1 MKQPLSEGGA
11 ATLRELLSTVEEAM
25 PEAATARLDALI
37 LVEQAFRVDRA
48 LLLAELR
55 TPLAVLAG
63 GDATTALRRL
73 DEMVPRRREGTPI
86 AYITGSKEFFSRDFA
101 VGPGVLIPRPE
112 TEHLVEAALELLRN
126 EPDALV
132 HDCCCGSGC
141 IGISVAAE
149 RGTAGQSTRLLLSDR
164 SPAAR
169 HWATVN
175 AGALLG
181 TPSHPGSLTQR
192 VAWRVAAADL
202 LTIEAADT
210 PDVGDARDAVGTPDV
225 PDVPGSDGTSAPPE
239 WSSFDVVTVV
249 TANPPYLTTR
259 ETADALS
266 RGWEEPVMALD
277 GGADG
282 LAPYRRLATEA
293 YQALKPGGWVL
304 IEHGSSQAAAV
315 RELLRDA
322 GFRDIETVSDL
333 AGLPRL
339 VKARRGAED
348 GK

>member
-1 MKQPLSEGGA
+1 MKQPLSECGA
-11 ATLRELLSTVEEAM
+11 ATVRELLSTVEEAM

-239 WSSFDVVTVV
+239 WSSFDVVT
-249 TANPPYLTTR
+249 ANPPYLTTR

-266 RGWEEPVMALD
+266 RGWEEPTMALD

-282 LAPYRRLATEA
+282 LAPYRRLAAEA

-304 IEHGSSQAAAV
+304 IEHGSTQAAAV